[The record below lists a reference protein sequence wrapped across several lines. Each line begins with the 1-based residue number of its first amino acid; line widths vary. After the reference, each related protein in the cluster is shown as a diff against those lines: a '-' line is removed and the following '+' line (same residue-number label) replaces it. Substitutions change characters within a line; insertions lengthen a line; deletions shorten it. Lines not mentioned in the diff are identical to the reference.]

1 MIRYAA
7 EGIVASRTADCDS
20 RLRAPL
26 ETAITACPAPMRM
39 HRVPEVAE
47 VL

>member
-1 MIRYAA
+1 MIRCAA
-7 EGIVASRTADCDS
+7 DGIVASGSSDCDA
-20 RLRAPL
+20 RLRALL
-26 ETAITACPAPMRM
+26 ETAITACPMPMPM